1 MEQKKLVEEQFRKLR
16 ETATGILTEF
26 DQKDGFDLV
35 YECTGVESAIQ
46 MSVFS
51 ACTGGKV
58 MLIGM
63 GSRNVMLPLSSAACR
78 EVDILGSF
86 RYCDTY
92 PEALRMLGSGELEG
106 VERLVTHRYGLEDT
120 KRAFEVMRRGV
131 GDDGEVVLKVMVGQG
146 KAC

>member
-1 MEQKKLVEEQFRKLR
+1 
-16 ETATGILTEF
+16 
-26 DQKDGFDLV
+26 
-35 YECTGVESAIQ
+35 
-46 MSVFS
+46 
-51 ACTGGKV
+51 